1 MKDAFDSSF
10 YDDSPTFSE
19 EVLEPRLVAGNDVF
33 LASNFLPSYVYKL
46 VRTLSKLNEKPE
58 GYLSIAMSLQGDL
71 TLKKDGI
78 AQLKKFFG
86 STLTDYETAL
96 FVEDLL
102 ALRQSQSL
110 NLILVYSDSRRA
122 LIKGSH
128 GVIYDPS
135 NPEEAEENFVSFI
148 DSKPGDSNSPVQIYK
163 SWADD
168 KESLVAI
175 EILEKIDRIANG
187 KIKNSRIVAAAETT
201 SWLEYMSDWYLSNP
215 PEHQEVIENLSAD
228 ETLVHEQ
235 EFLDFLLGF
244 EELRNEETGFDWY
257 SSFDE
262 EFLVLGETSDFG
274 VVVDKGEAINGHIP
288 PLGFPLAMFVGAA
301 PATCVC
307 GKRFIRADG
316 CDDVLW

>member
-1 MKDAFDSSF
+1 MKDAFESSF

-19 EVLEPRLVAGNDVF
+19 EVLEPRLIAGNDVF

-46 VRTLSKLNEKPE
+46 VRTLSRLDEKPE

-78 AQLKKFFG
+78 AQLKKFFR

-102 ALRQSQSL
+102 NLRESQSL

-128 GVIYDPS
+128 GVIYDPG
-135 NPEEAEENFVSFI
+135 NLDEEEENFISFI

-163 SWADD
+163 SWAED

-187 KIKNSRIVAAAETT
+187 NIKNSRIVAAAETT
-201 SWLEYMSDWYLSNP
+201 SWLEYMSEWFFFNP
-215 PEHQEVIENLSAD
+215 PEHHEVIENLSD
-228 ETLVHEQ
+228 EDSLVQDEEFQ
-235 EFLDFLLGF
+235 EFLLGF

-257 SSFDE
+257 TSFDE

-274 VVVDKGEAINGHIP
+274 VVVDKNEAINGHIP

-301 PATCVC
+301 PATCLC

-316 CDDVLW
+316 CDEVLW